1 MTLIALEE
9 EEEEGVMMMDE
20 VHQVASKRE
29 ELSVM
34 TGETPDL
41 QRLHLVVAGAHLLPM
56 QDTQRDRRPQG
67 EMPRLPQEMT
77 GVLMT
82 GQGKR
87 EDLVEGL

>member
-1 MTLIALEE
+1 
-9 EEEEGVMMMDE
+9 MMGE
-20 VHQVASKRE
+20 VHQVASKTE

-41 QRLHLVVAGAHLLPM
+41 QRLHLGVAGVHLLPI
-56 QDTQRDRRPQG
+56 QDTQRDRRHQG
-67 EMPRLPQEMT
+67 EMPRSLQETT